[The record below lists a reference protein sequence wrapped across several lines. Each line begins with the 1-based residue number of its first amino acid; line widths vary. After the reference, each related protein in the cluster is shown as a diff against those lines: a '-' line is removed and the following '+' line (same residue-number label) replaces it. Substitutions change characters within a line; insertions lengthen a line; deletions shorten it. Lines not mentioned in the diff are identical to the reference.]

1 MIIWIASYPKSGN
14 TWVRSIISSLIYSN
28 DGNFDF
34 DLLKKIQQFPNKKY
48 FENFTNDFHNINEI
62 KKYWIESQNFLN
74 LDKKVKFFK
83 THHINCK
90 IGEHAFTNKNN
101 TLGTIYVVRDP
112 RNLINSF
119 TNHYSID
126 KNTAKNFIIS
136 RQSVTGAL
144 GEMKKDNNIFTV
156 LGSWNDHLKSW
167 TNMNQNLLLI
177 KYEDLIEN
185 PLNEI
190 NKITK
195 YLENLIDFS
204 YNKEKINNI
213 INSTSFEVMKKKEAE
228 EGFHESVMD
237 NTNENKVNFFNL
249 GKENKWEKHLNNED
263 QEFIKDKLG
272 LEMKELGY
280 I

>member
-74 LDKKVKFFK
+74 LDKEVKFFK

-126 KNTAKNFIIS
+126 KNTAKNFITS

-144 GEMKKDNNIFTV
+144 GKMKKENNIFTI

-204 YNKEKINNI
+204 YNEEKINNI
-213 INSTSFEVMKKKEAE
+213 INSTSFEVMKKKETE

-249 GKENKWEKHLNNED
+249 GKENKWEKYLNSED

>member
-34 DLLKKIQQFPNKKY
+34 DLLKKIQQYPSQKY
-48 FENFTNDFHNINEI
+48 FKNFTKDFQNINEI
-62 KKYWIESQNFLN
+62 KKYWIESQDIIN
-74 LDKKVKFFK
+74 LDKEVKFFK

-126 KNTAKNFIIS
+126 KNTAKNFITS

-144 GEMKKDNNIFTV
+144 ENMKRDNSIFTI
-156 LGSWNDHLKSW
+156 LGSWKDHLKSW
-167 TNMNQNLLLI
+167 TSMNQNLLLI
-177 KYEDLIEN
+177 KYEDLIID

-190 NKITK
+190 NKIIK
-195 YLENLIDFS
+195 FLENLIDFS
-204 YNKEKINNI
+204 YNQEKINKI
-213 INSTSFEVMKKKEAE
+213 INSTSFEIMKKKETE

-249 GKENKWEKHLNNED
+249 GKENKWEKYLNSED

>member
-14 TWVRSIISSLIYSN
+14 TWVRSIVSSLIYSN

-34 DLLKKIQQFPNKKY
+34 DLLKKIQQFPNQKY
-48 FENFTNDFHNINEI
+48 FENFTKDFHNINEI
-62 KKYWIESQNFLN
+62 KKYWIESQNFIN
-74 LDKKVKFFK
+74 LDKEVKFFK

-144 GEMKKDNNIFTV
+144 GKMKKGNNIFTI

-167 TNMNQNLLLI
+167 TNMNHNLLLI
-177 KYEDLIEN
+177 KYEDLIKN

-190 NKITK
+190 NKIIK
-195 YLENLIDFS
+195 FLASLIDFS
-204 YNKEKINNI
+204 YNEEKINNI
-213 INSTSFEVMKKKEAE
+213 INSTSFEVMKKKE
-228 EGFHESVMD
+228 
-237 NTNENKVNFFNL
+237 T
-249 GKENKWEKHLNNED
+249 EKYTKGNS
-263 QEFIKDKLG
+263 
-272 LEMKELGY
+272 
-280 I
+280 

>member
-34 DLLKKIQQFPNKKY
+34 DLLKKIQQFPNRKY
-48 FENFTNDFHNINEI
+48 FKNFTKDFNNINEI
-62 KKYWIESQNFLN
+62 KKYWIESQNFIN
-74 LDKKVKFFK
+74 LDKEIKFFK

-144 GEMKKDNNIFTV
+144 GEMKKDNKIFTI
-156 LGSWNDHLKSW
+156 LGSWNDHVKSW

-177 KYEDLIEN
+177 KYEDLIKN

-190 NKITK
+190 NKIIK
-195 YLENLIDFS
+195 FLANLIDFS
-204 YNKEKINNI
+204 YNEEKINNI
-213 INSTSFEVMKKKEAE
+213 INSTSFEVMKKKETE

-249 GKENKWEKHLNNED
+249 GKENKWEKYLNSED
-263 QEFIKDKLG
+263 QEFIKEKLG